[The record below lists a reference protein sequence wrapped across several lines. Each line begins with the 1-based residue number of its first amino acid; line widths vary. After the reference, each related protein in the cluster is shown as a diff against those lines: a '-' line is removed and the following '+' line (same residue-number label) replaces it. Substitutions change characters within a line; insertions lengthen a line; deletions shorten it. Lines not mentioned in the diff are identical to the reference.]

1 MMTDESPSKNERQKG
16 PGTLPKGSVA
26 HLTTE
31 PQLRSD
37 ELLFFAFLRT
47 NSRTRNH

>member
-1 MMTDESPSKNERQKG
+1 MNHRRVCAQHELLKSRLGS
-16 PGTLPKGSVA
+16 SVA

-37 ELLFFAFLRT
+37 ELWFFGFADLAQAGSSFG
-47 NSRTRNH
+47 